1 MIFESVSILAIIGS
15 GIVSMIVGYVWY
27 GPLFGKMWSQLQG
40 WNADEMKAKQSQN
53 MMKSYGM
60 MFIGSLVLAAVLGM
74 FARTV
79 GALTITDG
87 LMVGFWAWLGFALPL
102 LLSSVLWEG
111 KSWKLYALNAGYN
124 LVQFALI
131 GAIVTLWG

>member
-1 MIFESVSILAIIGS
+1 MMFESVSIMAIIGS
-15 GIVSMIVGYVWY
+15 GIVSMIIGYVWY
-27 GPLFGKMWSQLQG
+27 GPLFGKMWAQLQG
-40 WNADEMKAKQSQN
+40 WSSSDMQMKQSQG
-53 MMKSYGM
+53 MAKSYAM
-60 MFIGSLVLAAVLGM
+60 MFIGSLVLATVLGM

-79 GALTITDG
+79 GAITLTDG
-87 LMVGFWAWLGFALPL
+87 VMVGFWAWVGFALPL

-124 LVQFALI
+124 VVQFVLL

>member
-1 MIFESVSILAIIGS
+1 MMFESVSILAIIGS
-15 GIVSMIVGYVWY
+15 AIVSMILGTVWY
-27 GPLFGKMWSQLQG
+27 GPLFGKMWIALEGWSQ
-40 WNADEMKAKQSQN
+40 ADIEKGKKQN
-53 MMKSYGM
+53 MTKTYA
-60 MFIGSLVLAAVLGM
+60 IQLVGSLVFATVLGM

-79 GALTITDG
+79 GALTLSDG

-102 LLSSVLWEG
+102 LLGSVLWNG
-111 KSWKLYALNAGYN
+111 KPWKLYALHAGYN

>member
-1 MIFESVSILAIIGS
+1 MMFESVSILAIVGS
-15 GIVSMIVGYVWY
+15 GIVSMILGYIWY
-27 GPLFGKMWSQLQG
+27 GPLFGKIWSELQG
-40 WNADEMKAKQSQN
+40 WSADQMKAKQSQS

-60 MFIGSLVLAAVLGM
+60 MFVGSLVLAAVLGM

-124 LVQFALI
+124 LVQFAII